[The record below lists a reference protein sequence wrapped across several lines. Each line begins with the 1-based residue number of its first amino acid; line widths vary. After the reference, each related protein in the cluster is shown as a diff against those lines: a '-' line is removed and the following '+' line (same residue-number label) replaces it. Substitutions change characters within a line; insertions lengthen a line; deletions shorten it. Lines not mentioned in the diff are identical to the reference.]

1 MYRKFITAA
10 ALFVAAITVSSTQ
23 AGSFHNGGGV
33 DAQVGAHSTKTYEIG
48 FTAGEPALL
57 TIIGDRDTDLDI
69 YVYDQAGNLVA
80 SDTDRSDWTA
90 LTWVPRRNGIY
101 TIKIKNLGGVYNSY
115 RMRTN

>member
-1 MYRKFITAA
+1 MYRKFITIA
-10 ALFVAAITVSSTQ
+10 ALFVAALTINSAQ
-23 AGSFHNGGGV
+23 ARSFHNGGGV
-33 DAQVGAHSTKTYEIG
+33 DDRVGARSTKTYEIG

-69 YVYDQAGNLVA
+69 YVYDQHGNLVA

-90 LTWVPRRNGIY
+90 LTWVPKRNGIY